1 MVPAA
6 RTSWST
12 RLLVVLSL
20 IMAGAALPAAPAT
33 AHGGT
38 CRGLPVTIFASS
50 PDDDVI
56 EGTEG
61 DDIIHGLGGN
71 DIIYGL
77 GGDDIICGGGGD
89 DYIVGGEGNDLLVG
103 GWGDDRIRGGAGDD
117 DLRGNPGNDRLYG
130 QLGIDS
136 VRGGTGSDACGA
148 EIRLNCEMKKRTGHD
163 PIDWIELVEEHFG
176 PVGDKI
182 GAPDLVDEALIVMD
196 CESSGEPFAENPVSS
211 ASGLFQFL
219 QGTWDRWNPKTDGW
233 AGESVFHPEANIAT
247 AARLVLASVREGQ
260 DRWWQWSCKPY

>member
-1 MVPAA
+1 MFA
-6 RTSWST
+6 
-12 RLLVVLSL
+12 LSL
-20 IMAGAALPAAPAT
+20 LLAAAVLPATPAI

-50 PDDDVI
+50 PGDDVI
-56 EGTEG
+56 EGTDG
-61 DDIIHGLGGN
+61 PDVIHGLGGN
-71 DIIYGL
+71 DIIHGL
-77 GGDDIICGGGGD
+77 GGDDIICGGSGD
-89 DYIVGGEGNDLLVG
+89 DWIVGGEGNDTIYG
-103 GWGDDRIRGGAGDD
+103 DWGDDRIHGEAGDD
-117 DLRGNPGNDRLYG
+117 DIRGNPGNDRLYG
-130 QLGIDS
+130 YTGTDFI
-136 VRGGTGSDACGA
+136 RGGTGSDACGA
-148 EIRLNCEMKKRTGHD
+148 ETRWNCEMWKRRGHD
-163 PIDWIELVEEHFG
+163 PIDWIDLVEEHFG
-176 PVGDKI
+176 PVGEKI
-182 GAPDLVDEALIVMD
+182 GAPALVDEALVVMD